1 MKCKDLVIFIIKH
14 DLLDEKIN
22 SLKLNQLFLSL
33 EEAAVKMGIS
43 TTSLLDMIKL
53 GVFDYIMLDNKIYLH
68 KDVQL
73 TSCKKE
79 TV

>member
-1 MKCKDLVIFIIKH
+1 MTCKDLVIFIIKH

-22 SLKLNQLFLSL
+22 SMKLNQLFLSL

-43 TTSLLDMIKL
+43 TNSLLDMIKL
-53 GVFDYIMLDNKIYLH
+53 GIFDYIMLDNKIYLH
-68 KDVQL
+68 KDVRL

>member
-53 GVFDYIMLDNKIYLH
+53 GIFDYIMLDNKIYLH